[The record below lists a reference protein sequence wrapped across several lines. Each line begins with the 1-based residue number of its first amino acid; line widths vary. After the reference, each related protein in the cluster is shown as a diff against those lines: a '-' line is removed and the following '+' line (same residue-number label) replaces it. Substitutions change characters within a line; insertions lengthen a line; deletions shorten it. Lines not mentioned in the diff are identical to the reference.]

1 MECSTLPTHHLSDVQ
16 TVLARCSQARG
27 HIIYQRGHQKMGM
40 AFLVQEVA
48 MLGEDQGGSAERIL
62 ATFLKE
68 IFKTLMFQK
77 ECSLVA

>member
-1 MECSTLPTHHLSDVQ
+1 
-16 TVLARCSQARG
+16 
-27 HIIYQRGHQKMGM
+27 MGM

-48 MLGEDQGGSAERIL
+48 MLGEDQGGSVERIL